1 MRFNANRLATLAG
14 IPTSSNRRS
23 LNEAGN
29 QSRHDEKYDEGV
41 DWYSGDLSEVD
52 DPEYDP
58 FAAAGEGEF
67 TAGGEEEFTAG
78 GEGEFAAGG
87 EGEMAM
93 VDDLDPELNPE
104 LDPELDPEVGDLA
117 LEFDMGDP
125 DDPAM
130 MSDEEL
136 ELVGEEV
143 VEINETMLRRE
154 ISRMR
159 RERAHRANS
168 RSVQLQEERHLRNA
182 IKSEIG
188 SILGE
193 LGERRDLYTTR
204 HWLYGDRKPRNS
216 KHGYVARGGFGIGF
230 E

>member
-29 QSRHDEKYDEGV
+29 QSRRDEGFDDGY
-41 DWYSGDLSEVD
+41 DWYSKDLNEGDGMGEEDPVFPEDSEAEALADIDAMAELPPEGEDEWADPDLAESEVGD
-52 DPEYDP
+52 
-58 FAAAGEGEF
+58 
-67 TAGGEEEFTAG
+67 
-78 GEGEFAAGG
+78 
-87 EGEMAM
+87 
-93 VDDLDPELNPE
+93 
-104 LDPELDPEVGDLA
+104 EVEDLA
-117 LEFDMGDP
+117 LEFDMGPIDG
-125 DDPAM
+125 

-136 ELVGEEV
+136 ELMDEEL